1 MNKNQINVLVTIGI
15 LAVLFILLSPGV
27 VLNLPPHKNKFKTKN
42 IFFTGETGILSVI
55 VHSLVFAVAAYFL
68 LTNYTLVKSQVVE
81 TMSNIASNTNA
92 TVSTAATTALI
103 AATTN

>member
-27 VLNLPPHKNKFKTKN
+27 VLNLPPHKNKLKTKN
-42 IFFTGETGILSVI
+42 IFFTGETGILTVI

-81 TMSNIASNTNA
+81 TMSNIASNTNEA
-92 TVSTAATTALI
+92 TTAATTALI

>member
-27 VLNLPPHKNKFKTKN
+27 VLNLPPHKNKFRTKD
-42 IFFTGETGILSVI
+42 IFFTGETGILAVI

-68 LTNYTLVKSQVVE
+68 LTNYTLVKPQVVE
-81 TMSNIASNTNA
+81 TMKNIELA
-92 TVSTAATTALI
+92 TSIARTAAASAI